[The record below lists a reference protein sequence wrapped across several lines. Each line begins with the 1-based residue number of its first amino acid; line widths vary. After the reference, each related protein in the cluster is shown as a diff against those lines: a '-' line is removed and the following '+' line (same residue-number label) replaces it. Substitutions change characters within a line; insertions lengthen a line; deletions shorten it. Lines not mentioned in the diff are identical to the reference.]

1 VKPNQY
7 PARCW
12 VCKERVPAG
21 AGLVMGCGPPWQVTH
36 KQRNRLPGEPVE
48 QWFFSGCPVPF
59 DPARFR
65 RRRRRKSRDVPARGR
80 RAYIAHPMVTYGT
93 ARERD
98 CLAAL
103 HRLLPDVY
111 LYDPAPRYSTD
122 TAWLRAWP
130 RVVPTLSGLVLFG
143 TRDGV
148 VGVGCLKELS
158 EAQRAGVPV
167 AMLDHRC
174 RPRGYGGLALPARAP
189 TTRRAAVLLP
199 GEPVDLGELFGLPT
213 TKGAE

>member
-1 VKPNQY
+1 M
-7 PARCW
+7 
-12 VCKERVPAG
+12 
-21 AGLVMGCGPPWQVTH
+21 LMGVTPPWT
-36 KQRNRLPGEPVE
+36 PPD
-48 QWFFSGCPVPF
+48 FSVQ
-59 DPARFR
+59 
-65 RRRRRKSRDVPARGR
+65 
-80 RAYIAHPMVTYGT
+80 T
-93 ARERD
+93 AREGS
-98 CLAAL
+98 LA
-103 HRLLPDVY
+103 
-111 LYDPAPRYSTD
+111 
-122 TAWLRAWP
+122 
-130 RVVPTLSGLVLFG
+130 F
-143 TRDGV
+143 RDGSSSQSHAPWASGRIVKERGREPRRDAQEVRPSTV